1 MRISILLLAA
11 LLAGFALA
19 APGGVARAAEND
31 PPRPTLALRLF
42 DDEAAAR
49 AHCPADTVLRIDLPD
64 GFFLHGDRGFGGV
77 SLDHVF
83 VCRDE
88 AARAFARPNQQN

>member
-1 MRISILLLAA
+1 MVGMRLLLYALGLAA
-11 LLAGFALA
+11 FAAVPALAGD
-19 APGGVARAAEND
+19 D
-31 PPRPTLALRLF
+31 PPKPLPAFPLF
-42 DDEAAAR
+42 GDEAEAR

-64 GFFLHGDRGFGGV
+64 GFYLHGDRGFGGV

-88 AARAFARPNQQN
+88 AARSFARPAQ